1 MTVLEGKVAMLWAA
15 SAAAPSVGGAV
26 RPGRVGPAWEAVAP
40 MGQRRGMI
48 TLWRCWSLDG
58 KLYAVTWWEI
68 NK

>member
-26 RPGRVGPAWEAVAP
+26 RPGVGPAWEAVAP